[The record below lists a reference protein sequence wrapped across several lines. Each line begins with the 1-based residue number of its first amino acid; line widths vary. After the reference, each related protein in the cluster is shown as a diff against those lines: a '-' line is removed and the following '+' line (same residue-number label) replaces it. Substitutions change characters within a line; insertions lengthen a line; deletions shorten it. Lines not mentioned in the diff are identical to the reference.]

1 MAKQTKK
8 EYQVARRKSWET
20 KRKAVEDADPKL
32 QRQLKDIED
41 QFLRRRKKG
50 YTEWRQ
56 GMDKGVDIASFN
68 PDSLNVQ
75 KILGA
80 ESEKKRRT
88 ARAKAKSRAR
98 SKK

>member
-1 MAKQTKK
+1 MAKQSK
-8 EYQVARRKSWET
+8 EEYRIARRKSWET

-41 QFLRRRKKG
+41 QFSRRRKKG

-56 GMDKGVDIASFN
+56 AKDAGVNIVSFS

-75 KILGA
+75 KVLGA
-80 ESEKKRRT
+80 RSEKNRRT
-88 ARAKAKSRAR
+88 ARAKAKSYAR

>member
-1 MAKQTKK
+1 
-8 EYQVARRKSWET
+8 
-20 KRKAVEDADPKL
+20 
-32 QRQLKDIED
+32 
-41 QFLRRRKKG
+41 KKG

-80 ESEKKRRT
+80 ESEKREGQQEQKPSLVQGLRNNG
-88 ARAKAKSRAR
+88 
-98 SKK
+98 